1 MHPVRADR
9 RRGEHRL
16 LVGAFCVSS
25 ELDTYSR
32 ELTLLLGR
40 LCRLVDGLSAS
51 ELNWRP
57 PAPEA
62 NSLYVIATHVLGNA
76 EAWVLGIICGQDV
89 HRDRDAEFR
98 ASGTDPAPL
107 IERAKRL
114 SEEMSRALQALPAS
128 ALDESRRPAPPLLG
142 IGPAEELTVRQALM
156 RVLVHA
162 LMHVGQMQITR
173 DLALAQRGQ

>member
-1 MHPVRADR
+1 M
-9 RRGEHRL
+9 
-16 LVGAFCVSS
+16 ST
-25 ELDTYSR
+25 ELETYRR
-32 ELTLLLGR
+32 ELTLVLGR
-40 LCRLVDGLSAS
+40 VCRLLDGLTAS

-76 EAWVLGIICGQDV
+76 EAWVLGIICGQHV

-98 ASGTDPAPL
+98 ASGTDPRPL
-107 IERAKRL
+107 IERTQRL
-114 SEEMSRALQALPAS
+114 SEEMSRALQALPPS
-128 ALDESRRPAPPLLG
+128 ALEETRRPAPPLLG
-142 IGPAEELTVRQALM
+142 IGPAEDLTVRQALM

-173 DLALAQRGQ
+173 DLATAHRGQ